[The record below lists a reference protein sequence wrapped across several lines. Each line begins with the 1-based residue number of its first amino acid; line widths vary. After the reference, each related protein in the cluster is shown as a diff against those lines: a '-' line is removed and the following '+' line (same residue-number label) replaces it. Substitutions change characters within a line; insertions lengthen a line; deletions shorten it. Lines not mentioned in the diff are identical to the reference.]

1 MPSAA
6 GFASFDFFPSI
17 PNPVKRIRAAFGA
30 PPERGVWP
38 VCRRRNGAVLDRV
51 EVNVIQV
58 RRVVPNGAL
67 PKAAS
72 PAAAFAVGTTHGGR
86 ALSLMKSSP
95 LDTVQPHL

>member
-6 GFASFDFFPSI
+6 GFAGFDSSHFI
-17 PNPVKRIRAAFGA
+17 PNPVKRIRAAFSA
-30 PPERGVWP
+30 PLEGGVWP

-58 RRVVPNGAL
+58 RRVVPNGVL
-67 PKAAS
+67 SKAAS
-72 PAAAFAVGTTHGGR
+72 PAAAFALGTRHGGR

-95 LDTVQPHL
+95 LDTVQPDS